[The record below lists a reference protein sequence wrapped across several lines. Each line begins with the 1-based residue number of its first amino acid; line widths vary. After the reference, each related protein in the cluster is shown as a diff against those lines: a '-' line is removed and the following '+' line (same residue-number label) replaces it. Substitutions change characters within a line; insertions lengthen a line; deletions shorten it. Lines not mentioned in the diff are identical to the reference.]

1 VIDNS
6 KGKNCL
12 EREVNMPNINMDKT
26 GENIKKLRLDSGLSV
41 KEIQNIFGFGTPN
54 AIYKWQK
61 GNSLPTVDNLVVL
74 AKIFKCSIDDIL
86 VLN

>member
-1 VIDNS
+1 
-6 KGKNCL
+6 
-12 EREVNMPNINMDKT
+12 MPNINMDKT

-61 GNSLPTVDNLVVL
+61 GNS
-74 AKIFKCSIDDIL
+74 
-86 VLN
+86 

>member
-1 VIDNS
+1 MPGID
-6 KGKNCL
+6 
-12 EREVNMPNINMDKT
+12 MDKT
-26 GENIKKLRLDSGLSV
+26 GENIERLRLNNGLSV

-61 GNSLPTVDNLVVL
+61 GNSLPTVDNLVIL

>member
-1 VIDNS
+1 
-6 KGKNCL
+6 
-12 EREVNMPNINMDKT
+12 MDRT
-26 GENIKKLRLDSGLSV
+26 GENIERLRLNSGLSV

-54 AIYKWQK
+54 AIYKWQR

>member
-1 VIDNS
+1 MPGID
-6 KGKNCL
+6 
-12 EREVNMPNINMDKT
+12 MDKT
-26 GENIKKLRLDSGLSV
+26 GENIERLRLNNGLSV
-41 KEIQNIFGFGTPN
+41 KEIQNILGFGTPN

-61 GNSLPTVDNLVVL
+61 GNSLPTVDNLVIL

>member
-1 VIDNS
+1 
-6 KGKNCL
+6 
-12 EREVNMPNINMDKT
+12 MPNINMDKT
-26 GENIKKLRLDSGLSV
+26 GENIEKLRLDSGLSV
-41 KEIQNIFGFGTPN
+41 KEIQNIFGFRTPN
-54 AIYKWQK
+54 AICKWQK

>member
-1 VIDNS
+1 MPSIDM
-6 KGKNCL
+6 G
-12 EREVNMPNINMDKT
+12 RT
-26 GENIKKLRLDSGLSV
+26 GENIERLRLNSGLSV

-61 GNSLPTVDNLVVL
+61 GNSLPTVDNLVIL

>member
-1 VIDNS
+1 
-6 KGKNCL
+6 
-12 EREVNMPNINMDKT
+12 MPNINMDKT

-61 GNSLPTVDNLVVL
+61 GNSLPTVDNLVLL

>member
-1 VIDNS
+1 
-6 KGKNCL
+6 
-12 EREVNMPNINMDKT
+12 MPNINMDKT
-26 GENIKKLRLDSGLSV
+26 GENIKKLRLNSGLSV

>member
-1 VIDNS
+1 MPSID
-6 KGKNCL
+6 
-12 EREVNMPNINMDKT
+12 MDRT
-26 GENIKKLRLDSGLSV
+26 GENIERLRLNSGLSV

-54 AIYKWQK
+54 AIYKWQR